1 MTFSQIYSMPRS
13 QNFPR
18 VLPLSSYQ
26 DSVLDILRSIPA
38 FFFVFLF
45 RFFFFF
51 FFFFVFFFFFFFF
64 WPMSCKLCKRAF
76 GCLFKLNLLAKI
88 SRSYLPEINL
98 VNTPFFEFTSKIC
111 FFLAPLINMCHHKNY
126 N

>member
-1 MTFSQIYSMPRS
+1 MPRS

-38 FFFVFLF
+38 
-45 RFFFFF
+45 
-51 FFFFVFFFFFFFF
+51 FFFF